1 MKAKQQLEE
10 QIIDLFLNKKIN
22 NFYKEGLLTYLNDL
36 SVTQLN
42 RLEEVLNNP
51 VELAYSNKAAK
62 RIKALFQKEYQL
74 DDLDEERVRDVFD
87 SLVEKGFLNVDDQKN
102 YSLSDYLSLDPD
114 ILTDEE
120 FMHFYRLI
128 QMKLKPYFIKSEE

>member
-10 QIIDLFLNKKIN
+10 KIINLFLNKKID

-36 SVTQLN
+36 SITQLN

-51 VELAYSNKAAK
+51 VDLACSNKAAA
-62 RIKALFQKEYQL
+62 RIKALLQKEYQL
-74 DDLDEERVRDVFD
+74 NVLDEEHVQDVFN

-102 YSLSDYLSLDPD
+102 YSLADYLSLDPD

-120 FMHFYRLI
+120 FMHVYQLI
-128 QMKLKPYFIKSEE
+128 QMKLKPYLEKREK